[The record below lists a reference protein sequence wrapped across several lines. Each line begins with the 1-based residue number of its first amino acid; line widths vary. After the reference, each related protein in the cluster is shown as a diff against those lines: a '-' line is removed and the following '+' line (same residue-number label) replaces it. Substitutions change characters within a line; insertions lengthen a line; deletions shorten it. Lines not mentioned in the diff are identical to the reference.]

1 MVSEPSSRESCLIWI
16 ATMAVITAAAT
27 ATSDAAVKACDH
39 GRTITSTPM
48 NPAMTANQRRSRTRS
63 PSSNTAATVTKI
75 GEE

>member
-1 MVSEPSSRESCLIWI
+1 MVSEPSARESCLIWI

-27 ATSDAAVKACDH
+27 ATSEAAVKACDQ
-39 GRTITSTPM
+39 GRTITSTPRK
-48 NPAMTANQRRSRTRS
+48 PAITASHRRRRTFS